1 MGVTKYTQMIDNNG
15 QQVSIQPDRVERFL
29 GEGWTIVGQEQP
41 KPEKKS
47 RKRKSKKDKISADAQ
62 VTSTTSED
70 EVKLSGDVTVGDKT
84 WTEEELESK
93 PCISDNDPDHSYN
106 ECSEDNW
113 TFSDD
118 DLAKKEN

>member
-15 QQVSIQPDRVERFL
+15 QEVSIQPDRVKRFL

-41 KPEKKS
+41 APEKKS
-47 RKRKSKKDKISADAQ
+47 RKRKSRKNKITADAQ
-62 VTSTTSED
+62 VTSTASDDEGKVEAESTVEEVEEKESCTSCGSEEHAYED
-70 EVKLSGDVTVGDKT
+70 
-84 WTEEELESK
+84 
-93 PCISDNDPDHSYN
+93 
-106 ECSEDNW
+106 CSEDNW

>member
-70 EVKLSGDVTVGDKT
+70 EVKLSGEETVSAED
-84 WTEEELESK
+84 EK
-93 PCISDNDPDHSYN
+93 PCISCDEPDHSYN